1 MIYHI
6 TYKNNR
12 KYATPVNNREEF
24 LALRNSKD
32 NLENLAKAR
41 AGDSEAKGRLVQFAY
56 NLGHVEGALAATF
69 FMILIATT
77 RSKAM
82 LSASR

>member
-12 KYATPVNNREEF
+12 KYATPVNNRKEF

-41 AGDSEAKGRLVQFAY
+41 GGDSEAIEQIMSCVSYENTVQ
-56 NLGHVEGALAATF
+56 
-69 FMILIATT
+69 I
-77 RSKAM
+77 
-82 LSASR
+82 